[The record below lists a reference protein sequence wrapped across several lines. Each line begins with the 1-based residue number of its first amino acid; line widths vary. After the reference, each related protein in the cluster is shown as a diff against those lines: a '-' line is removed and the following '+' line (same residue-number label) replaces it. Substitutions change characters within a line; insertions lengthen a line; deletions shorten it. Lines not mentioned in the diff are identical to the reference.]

1 MHIHISLLTA
11 FNVFLMWLIIRFF
24 WLTIAERFAEYGW
37 AQAMAKLA

>member
-11 FNVFLMWLIIRFF
+11 MNVFLMWLVIRFF
-24 WLTIAERFAEYGW
+24 WLTIAEKFADYPF